1 MDSNIVSDH
10 IGHNDGISEMSFNWS
25 WLITGLCVLF
35 CLFAFQVESIVS
47 MLDFSGETTSLAS
60 SEKFDNLFLGKLVQL
75 LRSVS
80 SEAVLLKTLLFL
92 LDG

>member
-47 MLDFSGETTSLAS
+47 MLDF
-60 SEKFDNLFLGKLVQL
+60 
-75 LRSVS
+75 
-80 SEAVLLKTLLFL
+80 
-92 LDG
+92 